1 METVDVDSLWDKLRR
16 RKVVQWG
23 LAYAAGAW
31 GLLQGLEYVS
41 DTFGWPQQLQ
51 QVATLALLVGM
62 PIVLVVAWYHGDRGE
77 QRVTAIEL
85 TIITLLFLVGGGI
98 FWRYERAHE
107 EAPPA
112 AVSTGAAATAPSST
126 TAAPDQQS
134 VAVLP
139 FVNMSDAQ
147 GAEYFSDGLA
157 EEILNALAQVPGLRV
172 PSRTS
177 SFSVAVGPR

>member
-1 METVDVDSLWDKLRR
+1 MDSLWDKLRR

-77 QRVTAIEL
+77 QRVT
-85 TIITLLFLVGGGI
+85 
-98 FWRYERAHE
+98 
-107 EAPPA
+107 
-112 AVSTGAAATAPSST
+112 PS
-126 TAAPDQQS
+126 
-134 VAVLP
+134 
-139 FVNMSDAQ
+139 N
-147 GAEYFSDGLA
+147 
-157 EEILNALAQVPGLRV
+157 
-172 PSRTS
+172 
-177 SFSVAVGPR
+177 